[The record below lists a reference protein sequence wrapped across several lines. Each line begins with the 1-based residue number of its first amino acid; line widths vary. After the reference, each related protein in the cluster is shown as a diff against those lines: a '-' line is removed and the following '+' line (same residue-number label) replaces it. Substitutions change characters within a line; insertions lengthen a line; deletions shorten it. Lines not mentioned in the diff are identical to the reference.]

1 MQLRPM
7 NLRPTSLLTA
17 LLATL
22 AVLAIA
28 VVPLP
33 GGTALAQEAVAGPPA
48 PSWGG
53 GFRLGL
59 FDMTNA
65 ADSYDEIYGDPMP
78 RVGFQ
83 VERQRGHLRYSLSL
97 DYGTV
102 DGERVLLGT
111 GIGSG
116 IDDELTMIPV
126 HLTAAWRFNPRA
138 VWEWSAG
145 LGPSFLSWEND
156 GVTTSESGSDFG
168 GSAVVALRRQG
179 RQWDFAGEL
188 RWSTFPGA
196 LDDLG
201 GVVSFFDEDDPG
213 GTSLTLAAIRRF

>member
-1 MQLRPM
+1 MQPPKT
-7 NLRPTSLLTA
+7 LRPTPLLTA
-17 LLATL
+17 LAALLAL
-22 AVLAIA
+22 ALA
-28 VVPLP
+28 PLP
-33 GGTALAQEAVAGPPA
+33 GATVSAQEAVASRPA

-65 ADSYDEIYGDPMP
+65 ADSYDEVYGDPMP
-78 RVGFQ
+78 RLGFQ
-83 VERQRGHLRYSLSL
+83 LERQRGHLRYSLSL

-116 IDDELTMIPV
+116 IDDGLTMIPV
-126 HLTAAWRFNPRA
+126 HFTAAWRFNPA
-138 VWEWSAG
+138 AAWEWSAG

-213 GTSLTLAAIRRF
+213 GTSLTLAAVRRF